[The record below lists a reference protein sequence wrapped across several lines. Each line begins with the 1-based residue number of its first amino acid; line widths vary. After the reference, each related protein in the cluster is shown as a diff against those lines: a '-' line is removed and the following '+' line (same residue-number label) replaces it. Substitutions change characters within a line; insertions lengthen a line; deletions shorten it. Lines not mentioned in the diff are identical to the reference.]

1 LGREEGAMSK
11 VWGRVVFVV
20 LLLPALLYFAL
31 PTIFHALGMH
41 PTYHGIPHTMP
52 PGSRALIVT
61 TSHAEL
67 GDTGRKTGVFSS
79 ELTWPYYTFLDAGM
93 QVDVATIAGGAVPF
107 DPVSF
112 LWCIEAKSDQ
122 RSQKDPDFAAK
133 VAHTP
138 RIDEVDVTG
147 YDILFLAGGWGAA
160 FDLGTSAA
168 LGDKVTQAWA
178 AGKIVGGVCHGPLGL
193 LNARD
198 EQGAPLVRGRHLTAV
213 TDRQVEQLGIT
224 HTPQHPE
231 RELRAAGA
239 LFEGR
244 TTWIEMLA
252 NHSVTDGR
260 LVTGQNQNA
269 GCEVAEKM
277 MAAAGGIGRKK
288 S

>member
-1 LGREEGAMSK
+1 MSK
-11 VWGRVVFVV
+11 VWGWVVVVV
-20 LLLPALLYFAL
+20 LLLPVAGYFAL
-31 PTIFHALGMH
+31 PTILHALGMH
-41 PTYHGIPHTMP
+41 PTYHGVSHAMP
-52 PGSRALIVT
+52 TGSKALIVT
-61 TSHAEL
+61 TSHTEL

-112 LWCIEAKSDQ
+112 LWCVVAPSDQ
-122 RSQKDPDFAAK
+122 RAKKDADFAAK
-133 VAHTP
+133 TSHTP
-138 RIDEVDVTG
+138 RIDDVDVTG
-147 YDILFLAGGWGAA
+147 YDLVFLAGGWGAA

-168 LGDKVTQAWA
+168 LGEKVTQAWA

-193 LNARD
+193 LLARD

-224 HTPQHPE
+224 NTPQHPE

-244 TTWIEMLA
+244 TKWLEILA
-252 NHSVTDGR
+252 NHSVQDGH

-269 GCEVAEKM
+269 GQEVAEMM
-277 MAAAGGIGRKK
+277 MAAAGGISRKH
-288 S
+288 